1 MDLQKIK
8 ALIDLLSSSGL
19 TELELVEGECRLR
32 LSRSEVPASTR
43 AEDRVGAPS
52 GPAPAATT
60 DSGDETAAAPD
71 DDDDDDDDAHLVK
84 APMFGMFCLT
94 PAPDAPPFVRV
105 GDAVQKGQR
114 LCLIEAMKL
123 FHALNA
129 ERDGRIAA
137 ILAENGQEVDAGQP
151 LFRFE

>member
-32 LSRSEVPASTR
+32 LSRSDLPASTR
-43 AEDRVGAPS
+43 ADDRVGAPS
-52 GPAPAATT
+52 EPAPAATT
-60 DSGDETAAAPD
+60 DSGDEAAAALGNE
-71 DDDDDDDDAHLVK
+71 DDAHLVK

-137 ILAENGQEVDAGQP
+137 ILVENGQEVDTGQP

>member
-8 ALIDLLSSSGL
+8 ALIELLSSSGL

-32 LSRSEVPASTR
+32 LSRSDVPASTQ
-43 AEDRVGAPS
+43 AGDRVGDPS
-52 GPAPAATT
+52 GPTPTT
-60 DSGDETAAAPD
+60 TIDSGDEAAAAPG
-71 DDDDDDDDAHLVK
+71 DDDDAHLVK

-123 FHALNA
+123 FHALDA

>member
-8 ALIDLLSSSGL
+8 ALIDLLSSSRL

-32 LSRSEVPASTR
+32 LSRSEMPASARTGD
-43 AEDRVGAPS
+43 AS
-52 GPAPAATT
+52 GPTPATT
-60 DSGDETAAAPD
+60 IDSGDEPATAPVRED
-71 DDDDDDDDAHLVK
+71 EVHLVK
-84 APMFGMFCLT
+84 APMFGMCCLT
-94 PAPDAPPFVRV
+94 PAADAPPFVRV

-123 FHALNA
+123 FHALDA
-129 ERDGRIAA
+129 ERGGKIAA
-137 ILAENGQEVDAGQP
+137 ILVDNGQEVDAGQP